1 MMIPWSGLI
10 LGLLF
15 GLILEGAG
23 FGDPGCLTAQ
33 LRFTN
38 WAVFKVMFTAIVVS
52 GILLYASRAMGLIH
66 LSDIFVP
73 SVYFWGTLLGGAGVG
88 IGMAVGGY
96 CPGTSAVAM
105 ASGRL
110 DGLVFLVGIGGGT
123 VVFNGVFPFIKSW
136 IYAQTGP
143 TSLTLPQLLHV
154 SPWVVL
160 TGLTAIL
167 IAVSWMIDRRG
178 KNPTCAAMPTLASA
192 QVNSIQPEH

>member
-1 MMIPWSGLI
+1 MMIPWSGLV
-10 LGLLF
+10 LGVLF

-33 LRFTN
+33 LRFSN

-52 GILLYASRAMGLIH
+52 SILLYASRAFGLIH

-73 SVYFWGTLLGGAGVG
+73 SVYFWGTLLGGVGVG

-110 DGLVFLVGIGGGT
+110 DGLLFLVGIGGGT
-123 VVFNGVFPFIKSW
+123 LAFNQVYPSIKPW

-143 TSLTLPQLLHV
+143 ASITVPQLLDV
-154 SPWVVL
+154 SPWGVL
-160 TGLTAIL
+160 GALMAIL
-167 IAVSWMIDRRG
+167 VTISWLVDRTRS
-178 KNPTCAAMPTLASA
+178 T
-192 QVNSIQPEH
+192 SIPATVAPFAPAGTSQPKH

>member
-1 MMIPWSGLI
+1 MMIHWSGLI

-52 GILLYASRAMGLIH
+52 GILLYASRALGLIH

-73 SVYFWGTLLGGAGVG
+73 SVYFWGTLLGGVGVG

-110 DGLVFLVGIGGGT
+110 DGLVFLLGIGGGT
-123 VVFNGVFPFIKSW
+123 LAFNGVYPAIKSW
-136 IYAQTGP
+136 VYAQTGP
-143 TSLTLPQLLHV
+143 NALTVPQLLHV

-160 TGLTAIL
+160 VALTAIL
-167 IAVSWMIDRRG
+167 VAISWLVDHRG
-178 KNPTCAAMPTLASA
+178 KRPTTGAMSA
-192 QVNSIQPEH
+192 LVSAPVNSIQPEH